1 MVNPAARAKTP
12 TLGTGSAVVEYRVKA
27 LDREHAV
34 LASSVDAV
42 DESDARRQLGLL
54 GLRVI
59 SLAPARRT
67 KLWPKPAKVP
77 LVIFS
82 QELVALLDA
91 GLSLV
96 ESIEALTEK
105 EHSAAVRRPLEQIL
119 NRLYEGQTL
128 GAALAEHPNIFP
140 SLYVATVRAS
150 ERTGS
155 LREALARFITYQQQ
169 IDSLRKT
176 LINASIYP
184 AVLLGAGILVTLF
197 LMVYV
202 VPRFSSIYEE
212 LGSDLP
218 FASRLLLQWGKLLEA
233 HTLAVVA
240 VGAGLATALGYGLS
254 RRAARAALGATIARL
269 PTIGRQ
275 LRLYQLARL
284 YRTVGMLLR
293 SGMPAVT
300 AMNMSS
306 GLLSEALRAAFAD
319 ATRAVKEGQ
328 SIANAM
334 ERHSLTTPVAARM
347 LRVGERS
354 GNMGEMT
361 ERIAAFYDE
370 ELARWVSIVTRLI
383 EPLFMTVIGL
393 LIGVIVVL
401 MYFPIFQLA
410 GSVQ

>member
-1 MVNPAARAKTP
+1 M
-12 TLGTGSAVVEYRVKA
+12 EFRVKA
-27 LDREHAV
+27 LDREQAV
-34 LASSVDAV
+34 LAQQLDAI

-54 GLRVI
+54 GLRII
-59 SLAPARRT
+59 SLTPVRHRYFARSG
-67 KLWPKPAKVP
+67 KIP

-82 QELVALLDA
+82 QELVALLEA

-96 ESIEALTEK
+96 ESIEGLTEK
-105 EHSAAVRRPLEQIL
+105 ETNPIVRRPLEQIL
-119 NRLYEGQTL
+119 GRLYEGQTL
-128 GAALAEHPNIFP
+128 GAALGEHPSVFP
-140 SLYVATVRAS
+140 YLYVATVRAS

-155 LREALARFITYQQQ
+155 LREALTRYIAYQQQ
-169 IDSLRKT
+169 IDALRKT

-184 AVLLGAGILVTLF
+184 AVLLGAGVLVMLF
-197 LMVYV
+197 LMGYV

-212 LGSDLP
+212 LGTDLP
-218 FASRLLLQWGKLLEA
+218 FASRLLLQWGQMLEA
-233 HTLAVVA
+233 HTMAVICA
-240 VGAGLATALGYGLS
+240 GAGAGAALGYGLS
-254 RRAARAALGATIARL
+254 RRATRATIGAWFAKV
-269 PTIGRQ
+269 PAIGRQ

-300 AMNMSS
+300 AMSMSS
-306 GLLSEALRAAFAD
+306 GLLGETLRPSFAQ
-319 ATRAVKEGQ
+319 ATQSVREGR

-334 ERHSLTTPVAARM
+334 EHEGLTTPVAARM

-361 ERIAAFYDE
+361 ERIAAFYDD
-370 ELARWVSIVTRLI
+370 ELARWVAIVTRLI

-393 LIGVIVVL
+393 LIGGIVVL

>member
-1 MVNPAARAKTP
+1 M
-12 TLGTGSAVVEYRVKA
+12 EFRVKA
-27 LDREHAV
+27 LDGEQAV
-34 LASSVDAV
+34 LAQLVDAI
-42 DESDARRQLGLL
+42 DETDARRQLGIL

-59 SLAPARRT
+59 SLTPVRQTRLFARPG
-67 KLWPKPAKVP
+67 KIP

-82 QELVALLDA
+82 QELVSLLDA

-96 ESIEALTEK
+96 ESMEALTEK
-105 EHSAAVRRPLEQIL
+105 EETAAVRRPLEQIL
-119 NRLYEGQTL
+119 ARLYEGQTL
-128 GAALAEHPNIFP
+128 GAALAEHPTTFP
-140 SLYVATVRAS
+140 YLFIATVRAS

-155 LREALARFITYQQQ
+155 LREALTRFITYQQQ
-169 IDSLRKT
+169 IDALRKT
-176 LINASIYP
+176 LVNASIYP
-184 AVLLGAGILVTLF
+184 AVLLAAGVLVTLF
-197 LMVYV
+197 LMGYV
-202 VPRFSSIYEE
+202 VPRFSSIYEQ

-218 FASRLLLQWGKLLEA
+218 LASRLLLQWGQMLEA
-233 HTLAVVA
+233 HTMTVIVVG
-240 VGAGLATALGYGLS
+240 GAAAAAIGSGLS
-254 RRAARAALGATIARL
+254 GGWPRGLFGAWFAKV
-269 PTIGRQ
+269 PAIGRQ

-300 AMNMSS
+300 AMTMSS
-306 GLLSEALRAAFAD
+306 GLLSEALRPAFSK
-319 ATRAVKEGQ
+319 ATQSVREGQ

-334 ERHSLTTPVAARM
+334 ELQGLPSPVAARM

-370 ELARWVSIVTRLI
+370 EIARWVAIVTRLI

>member
-1 MVNPAARAKTP
+1 
-12 TLGTGSAVVEYRVKA
+12 VEFRVKA

-34 LASSVDAV
+34 LAQQVDAV
-42 DESDARRQLGLL
+42 DETDARRQLGLL

-59 SLAPARRT
+59 SVAPVRQLRLFTRT
-67 KLWPKPAKVP
+67 AKVP

-105 EHSAAVRRPLEQIL
+105 ESSPSVRRPLEQIL
-119 NRLYEGQTL
+119 SRLYEGQTL
-128 GAALAEHPNIFP
+128 GAALAEHPSTFP
-140 SLYVATVRAS
+140 YLYVATVRAS

-155 LREALARFITYQQQ
+155 LREALSRFITYQQQ

-184 AVLLGAGILVTLF
+184 AVLLGAGLLVTLF
-197 LMVYV
+197 LMGYV

-218 FASRLLLQWGKLLEA
+218 FASRLLLQWGQMLEA
-233 HTLAVVA
+233 HTMTVVMT
-240 VGAGLATALGYGLS
+240 GAGGLAALGYALTRRS
-254 RRAARAALGATIARL
+254 SRAAFGSWFAKL
-269 PTIGRQ
+269 PAIGKQ

-300 AMNMSS
+300 AMSMSS
-306 GLLSEALRAAFAD
+306 GLLSETLRPAFAK
-319 ATRAVKEGQ
+319 ATQSVREGQ

-334 ERHSLTTPVAARM
+334 EQAVLTTPVAARM

-361 ERIAAFYDE
+361 ERIATFYDE
-370 ELARWVSIVTRLI
+370 ELARWVAIATRLI

-410 GSVQ
+410 GAVQ

>member
-1 MVNPAARAKTP
+1 MKFH
-12 TLGTGSAVVEYRVKA
+12 VKA
-27 LDREHAV
+27 LDREQAV
-34 LASSVDAV
+34 LAQQLDAV

-54 GLRVI
+54 GLRAI
-59 SLAPARRT
+59 SLTPARHRYFARQG
-67 KLWPKPAKVP
+67 KIP

-82 QELVALLDA
+82 QELVALLEA

-96 ESIEALTEK
+96 ESIEGLTEK
-105 EHSAAVRRPLEQIL
+105 ETNPIVRRPLEQIL
-119 NRLYEGQTL
+119 GRLYEGQTL
-128 GAALAEHPNIFP
+128 GAALGEHPSVFP
-140 SLYVATVRAS
+140 YLYVATVRAS

-155 LREALARFITYQQQ
+155 LREALTRFIAYQQQ
-169 IDSLRKT
+169 IDALRKT

-184 AVLLGAGILVTLF
+184 AVLLGAGVLVMLF
-197 LMVYV
+197 LMGYV

-218 FASRLLLQWGKLLEA
+218 FASRLLLQWGQMLEA
-233 HTLAVVA
+233 HTLAVICAGAAAVA
-240 VGAGLATALGYGLS
+240 AIGYGLS
-254 RRAARAALGATIARL
+254 RRTTRATIGAWFAKV
-269 PTIGRQ
+269 PAIGRQ
-275 LRLYQLARL
+275 LHLYQLARL

-300 AMNMSS
+300 AMSMSS
-306 GLLSEALRAAFAD
+306 GLLGETLRPAFAK
-319 ATRAVKEGQ
+319 ATQSVREGQ
-328 SIANAM
+328 SIAHAM
-334 ERHSLTTPVAARM
+334 EHEGLTTPVAARM

-361 ERIAAFYDE
+361 ERIAAFYDDE
-370 ELARWVSIVTRLI
+370 IARWVAIVTRLI

-393 LIGVIVVL
+393 LIGGIVVL

>member
-1 MVNPAARAKTP
+1 
-12 TLGTGSAVVEYRVKA
+12 VEFRVKA
-27 LDREHAV
+27 LDREQAV
-34 LASSVDAV
+34 FAQLVDAI
-42 DESDARRQLGLL
+42 DESDARRQVGLQ
-54 GLRVI
+54 GLRII
-59 SLAPARRT
+59 SLTPIRQARLFAR
-67 KLWPKPAKVP
+67 PAKIP

-105 EHSAAVRRPLEQIL
+105 EVNASVRRPLEQIL
-119 NRLYEGQTL
+119 GRLYEGQTL
-128 GAALAEHPNIFP
+128 GAALAEHPATFP
-140 SLYVATVRAS
+140 YLYVATVRAS

-155 LREALARFITYQQQ
+155 LREAITRFITYQQQ
-169 IDSLRKT
+169 IDALRKT
-176 LINASIYP
+176 LVNASIYP
-184 AVLLGAGILVTLF
+184 AVLLGAGVLVMLF
-197 LMVYV
+197 LMGYV
-202 VPRFSSIYEE
+202 VPRFSAIYEE

-218 FASRLLLQWGKLLEA
+218 FASRLLLQWGQMLEA
-233 HTLAVVA
+233 HTLTVIA
-240 VGAGLATALGYGLS
+240 VGGAAVAAIGYGLS
-254 RRAARAALGATIARL
+254 RRSTRATIGAWFARL
-269 PTIGRQ
+269 PAIGRQ
-275 LRLYQLARL
+275 VRLYQLARL

-300 AMNMSS
+300 AMNMSA
-306 GLLSEALRAAFAD
+306 GLLSEALRPAFSK
-319 ATRAVKEGQ
+319 ATQSVREGQ

-334 ERHSLTTPVAARM
+334 EQAALTTPVAARM

-361 ERIAAFYDE
+361 ERIAAFYDDE
-370 ELARWVSIVTRLI
+370 IGRWVAIVTRLI

>member
-1 MVNPAARAKTP
+1 M
-12 TLGTGSAVVEYRVKA
+12 EFRVKA

-34 LASSVDAV
+34 LAQQVDAI
-42 DESDARRQLGLL
+42 DEIDARRQLALL
-54 GLRVI
+54 GLRII
-59 SLAPARRT
+59 SVTPVRQASLFVRS
-67 KLWPKPAKVP
+67 AKVP

-105 EHSAAVRRPLEQIL
+105 ESSAAVRRPLEQIL
-119 NRLYEGQTL
+119 SRLYEGQTL
-128 GAALAEHPNIFP
+128 GAALAEHPAIFP
-140 SLYVATVRAS
+140 YLYVATVRAS

-155 LREALARFITYQQQ
+155 LREALTRFITYQQQ
-169 IDSLRKT
+169 IDALRKT
-176 LINASIYP
+176 LVNASIYP
-184 AVLLGAGILVTLF
+184 AVLLAAGVLVMLF
-197 LMVYV
+197 LMGYV

-218 FASRLLLQWGKLLEA
+218 FASRLLLQWGQLLEA
-233 HTLAVVA
+233 HTMAVVLFGG
-240 VGAGLATALGYGLS
+240 GALAAAGYGLTRRS
-254 RRAARAALGATIARL
+254 TRAAFGAWLAKV
-269 PTIGRQ
+269 PAIGRQ

-300 AMNMSS
+300 AMGMSS
-306 GLLSEALRAAFAD
+306 GLLGETLRPAFAK
-319 ATRAVKEGQ
+319 ATQSVREGQ
-328 SIANAM
+328 SLANAM
-334 ERHSLTTPVAARM
+334 EHNDLTTPVAARM

-361 ERIAAFYDE
+361 ERIATFYDD

-383 EPLFMTVIGL
+383 EPLFMTLIGL
-393 LIGVIVVL
+393 LIGLIVVL

>member
-1 MVNPAARAKTP
+1 MEFRI
-12 TLGTGSAVVEYRVKA
+12 KA

-34 LASSVDAV
+34 LAQEVDAV
-42 DESDARRQLGLL
+42 DEADARRQLALM

-59 SLAPARRT
+59 SLTPLRQKRFSRPARI
-67 KLWPKPAKVP
+67 P

-96 ESIEALTEK
+96 ESLEALTEK
-105 EHSAAVRRPLEQIL
+105 ESSSAVRRPLEQIL
-119 NRLYEGQTL
+119 SRLYEGQTL
-128 GAALAEHPNIFP
+128 GAALAEHPTTFP
-140 SLYVATVRAS
+140 YLYVATVRAS

-155 LREALARFITYQQQ
+155 LREALTRFITYQQQ
-169 IDSLRKT
+169 IDVLRKT
-176 LINASIYP
+176 LVNASIYP
-184 AVLLGAGILVTLF
+184 AVLLGAGLLVMLF
-197 LMVYV
+197 LMGYV
-202 VPRFSSIYEE
+202 VPRFSAIYEE

-218 FASRLLLQWGKLLEA
+218 LASRLLLRWGQMLEA
-233 HTLAVVA
+233 HTFGVALTGGLALAA
-240 VGAGLATALGYGLS
+240 VGYAVTRPKS
-254 RRAARAALGATIARL
+254 RAAMSAWVAKIPA
-269 PTIGRQ
+269 IGRQ

-300 AMNMSS
+300 ALGMSA
-306 GLLSEALRAAFAD
+306 GLLGENLRPAFAR
-319 ATRAVKEGQ
+319 ATLSVREGQ

-334 ERHSLTTPVAARM
+334 EREGLTTPVAARM

-361 ERIAAFYDE
+361 ERIAAFYDDE
-370 ELARWVSIVTRLI
+370 IARWVGIITRLI
-383 EPLFMTVIGL
+383 EPLLMTLIGL

-410 GSVQ
+410 GSIQ

>member
-1 MVNPAARAKTP
+1 MQ
-12 TLGTGSAVVEYRVKA
+12 
-27 LDREHAV
+27 
-34 LASSVDAV
+34 ASSVDAI
-42 DESDARRQLGLL
+42 DESDARRQLGLM

-59 SLAPARRT
+59 PVAPARSVRP
-67 KLWPKPAKVP
+67 WAKSAKIP

-105 EHSAAVRRPLEQIL
+105 EHSAAVRRPMEQIL
-119 NRLYEGQTL
+119 SRLYEGQTL
-128 GAALAEHPNIFP
+128 GAALSEHPTIFP
-140 SLYVATVRAS
+140 QLYVATVQAS

-155 LREALARFITYQQQ
+155 LREALTRFIAYQQQ
-169 IDSLRKT
+169 VDSLRKT
-176 LINASIYP
+176 LVNASIYP
-184 AVLLGAGILVTLF
+184 AVLLGAGLLVTLF
-197 LMVYV
+197 LMAYV

-218 FASRLLLQWGKLLEA
+218 LASRLLLKWGQLLES
-233 HTLAVVA
+233 HTLAVAVVALA
-240 VGAGLATALGYGLS
+240 VGATVVYGLS
-254 RRAARAALGATIARL
+254 RQATRAAMGAAIAKL

-300 AMNMSS
+300 AMNMSA
-306 GLLSEALRAAFAD
+306 GLLGVTLRASFAD
-319 ATRAVKEGQ
+319 ATRAVREGQ

-334 ERHSLTTPVAARM
+334 ERNNLTTPVAARM

-370 ELARWVSIVTRLI
+370 ELARWVAIVTRLI

>member
-1 MVNPAARAKTP
+1 M
-12 TLGTGSAVVEYRVKA
+12 EFRVKA
-27 LDREHAV
+27 LDREQAV
-34 LASSVDAV
+34 LAQQIDAV

-59 SLAPARRT
+59 SLTPVRQRYFGR
-67 KLWPKPAKVP
+67 PAKIP

-82 QELVALLDA
+82 QELVALLEA

-96 ESIEALTEK
+96 ESIEGLTEK
-105 EHSAAVRRPLEQIL
+105 ETNPVVRRPLEQIL
-119 NRLYEGQTL
+119 GRLYEGQTL
-128 GAALAEHPNIFP
+128 GAALAEHPTVFP
-140 SLYVATVRAS
+140 YLYVATVRAS

-155 LREALARFITYQQQ
+155 LREALTRFIAYQQQ
-169 IDSLRKT
+169 IDALRKT
-176 LINASIYP
+176 LVNASIYP
-184 AVLLGAGILVTLF
+184 AVLLGAGVLVMLF
-197 LMVYV
+197 LMGYV

-218 FASRLLLQWGKLLEA
+218 FASRLLLQWGQMLEA
-233 HTLAVVA
+233 HTLAVISVGGAAVA
-240 VGAGLATALGYGLS
+240 ALGYGLS
-254 RRAARAALGATIARL
+254 RRTTRAALGAWIAKV
-269 PTIGRQ
+269 PAIGRQ

-300 AMNMSS
+300 AMSMSS
-306 GLLSEALRAAFAD
+306 GLLGETLRPAFAK
-319 ATRAVKEGQ
+319 ATQSVREGQ

-334 ERHSLTTPVAARM
+334 ENEALTTPVAARM

-361 ERIAAFYDE
+361 ERIAAFYDDE
-370 ELARWVSIVTRLI
+370 IARWVAIVTRLI

-393 LIGVIVVL
+393 LIGGIVVL

>member
-1 MVNPAARAKTP
+1 M
-12 TLGTGSAVVEYRVKA
+12 EFHVKA
-27 LDREHAV
+27 LDRGHAV
-34 LASSVDAV
+34 LAQQLDAV

-59 SLAPARRT
+59 SLTPARHRYFARRPG
-67 KLWPKPAKVP
+67 KIP

-82 QELVALLDA
+82 QELVALLEA

-96 ESIEALTEK
+96 ESIEGLTEK
-105 EHSAAVRRPLEQIL
+105 ETNQTVRRPLEQIL
-119 NRLYEGQTL
+119 GRLYEGQTL
-128 GAALAEHPNIFP
+128 GAALSEHPSVFP
-140 SLYVATVRAS
+140 YLYVATVRAS

-155 LREALARFITYQQQ
+155 LREALTRFIAYQQQ
-169 IDSLRKT
+169 IDALRKT

-184 AVLLGAGILVTLF
+184 AVLLGAGLLVMLF
-197 LMVYV
+197 LMGYV

-218 FASRLLLQWGKLLEA
+218 FASRLLLQWGQMLEA
-233 HTLAVVA
+233 HTLAVICA
-240 VGAGLATALGYGLS
+240 GGAAAAAIGYGLS
-254 RRAARAALGATIARL
+254 RRTTRATIGAWFAKV
-269 PTIGRQ
+269 PAIGRQ

-300 AMNMSS
+300 AMSMSS
-306 GLLSEALRAAFAD
+306 GLLGETLRPAFAK
-319 ATRAVKEGQ
+319 ATQSVREGQ

-334 ERHSLTTPVAARM
+334 EREGLTTPVAARM

-361 ERIAAFYDE
+361 ERISAFYDDE
-370 ELARWVSIVTRLI
+370 IARWVAIVTRLI

-393 LIGVIVVL
+393 LIGGIVVL

>member
-1 MVNPAARAKTP
+1 M
-12 TLGTGSAVVEYRVKA
+12 EFRVKA
-27 LDREHAV
+27 LDREQAV
-34 LASSVDAV
+34 LAQQIDAV

-59 SLAPARRT
+59 SLTPVRQRY
-67 KLWPKPAKVP
+67 LGRPAKIP

-82 QELVALLDA
+82 QELVALLEA

-96 ESIEALTEK
+96 ESIEGLTEK
-105 EHSAAVRRPLEQIL
+105 ETNPVIRRPLEQIL
-119 NRLYEGQTL
+119 GRLYEGQTL
-128 GAALAEHPNIFP
+128 GAALAEHPSVFP
-140 SLYVATVRAS
+140 YLYVATVRAS

-155 LREALARFITYQQQ
+155 LREALTRFIAYQQQ
-169 IDSLRKT
+169 IDALRKT
-176 LINASIYP
+176 LVNASIYP
-184 AVLLGAGILVTLF
+184 AVLLGAGVLVMLF
-197 LMVYV
+197 LMGYV

-218 FASRLLLQWGKLLEA
+218 FASRLLLQWGQMLEA
-233 HTLAVVA
+233 HTLAVISVGGAAVA
-240 VGAGLATALGYGLS
+240 ALGYGLS
-254 RRAARAALGATIARL
+254 RRTTRAALGAWIAKV
-269 PTIGRQ
+269 PAIGRQ

-300 AMNMSS
+300 AMSMSS
-306 GLLSEALRAAFAD
+306 GLLGETLRPAFAK
-319 ATRAVKEGQ
+319 ATQSVREGQ

-334 ERHSLTTPVAARM
+334 EKEALTTPVAARM

-361 ERIAAFYDE
+361 ERIAAFYDDE
-370 ELARWVSIVTRLI
+370 IARWVAIVTRLI

-393 LIGVIVVL
+393 LIGGIVVL

>member
-1 MVNPAARAKTP
+1 M
-12 TLGTGSAVVEYRVKA
+12 EFRVKA

-34 LASSVDAV
+34 LAQQVDAI
-42 DESDARRQLGLL
+42 DEIDARRQLALL
-54 GLRVI
+54 GLRII
-59 SLAPARRT
+59 SVTPVRQASLFVRS
-67 KLWPKPAKVP
+67 AKVP

-105 EHSAAVRRPLEQIL
+105 ESSAAVRRPLEQIL
-119 NRLYEGQTL
+119 SRLYEGQTL
-128 GAALAEHPNIFP
+128 GAALAEHPAIFP
-140 SLYVATVRAS
+140 YLYVATVRAS

-155 LREALARFITYQQQ
+155 LREALTRFITYQQQ
-169 IDSLRKT
+169 IDALRKT
-176 LINASIYP
+176 LVNASIYP
-184 AVLLGAGILVTLF
+184 AVLLAAGVLVMLF
-197 LMVYV
+197 LMGYV

-218 FASRLLLQWGKLLEA
+218 FASRLLLQWGQLLEA
-233 HTLAVVA
+233 HTMAVVLFGG
-240 VGAGLATALGYGLS
+240 GALAAAGYGLTRRS
-254 RRAARAALGATIARL
+254 TRAAFGAWLAKV
-269 PTIGRQ
+269 PAIGRQ

-300 AMNMSS
+300 AMGMSS
-306 GLLSEALRAAFAD
+306 GLLGETLRPAFAK
-319 ATRAVKEGQ
+319 ATQSVREGQ
-328 SIANAM
+328 SLANAM
-334 ERHSLTTPVAARM
+334 EHNDLTTPVAARM

-361 ERIAAFYDE
+361 ERIATFYDD
-370 ELARWVSIVTRLI
+370 ELARWVSIVSRLI

-393 LIGVIVVL
+393 LIGLIVVL

>member
-1 MVNPAARAKTP
+1 M
-12 TLGTGSAVVEYRVKA
+12 EFRVKA
-27 LDREHAV
+27 LDREQAV
-34 LASSVDAV
+34 LAQSVDAI
-42 DESDARRQLGLL
+42 DETDARRQLGLL

-59 SLAPARRT
+59 SLTPVRQAKLFARQ
-67 KLWPKPAKVP
+67 AKIP

-82 QELVALLDA
+82 QELVSLLDA

-105 EHSAAVRRPLEQIL
+105 EVSPAVRRPLEQIL
-119 NRLYEGQTL
+119 GRLYEGQTL
-128 GAALAEHPNIFP
+128 GAALAEHPTTFP
-140 SLYVATVRAS
+140 YLYVATVRAS

-155 LREALARFITYQQQ
+155 LREALTRFITYQQQ

-176 LINASIYP
+176 LVNASIYP
-184 AVLLGAGILVTLF
+184 CVLLGAGVLVTLF
-197 LMVYV
+197 LMGYV
-202 VPRFSSIYEE
+202 VPRFSSIYEQ

-218 FASRLLLQWGKLLEA
+218 LASRLLLQWGQMLEA
-233 HTLAVVA
+233 HTMTVVL
-240 VGAGLATALGYGLS
+240 VGGGIAGGLVYGLS
-254 RRAARAALGATIARL
+254 RRKTRALFGTWFAKVPA
-269 PTIGRQ
+269 IGRQ

-300 AMNMSS
+300 AMTMSS
-306 GLLSEALRAAFAD
+306 GLLSEALRPDFAK
-319 ATRAVKEGQ
+319 ATQSVREGQ

-334 ERHSLTTPVAARM
+334 ELQGLTTPVAARM

-370 ELARWVSIVTRLI
+370 EIARWVGIVTRLI
-383 EPLFMTVIGL
+383 EPLFMTIIGL